1 MMKPILLSISLLCLH
16 FFAIAQIDFQNPSP
30 AAFMHPKC
38 MEMDHAILNNDY
50 SIIHSVL
57 IVEKG
62 KLVFEKYYNG
72 WKKDSLH
79 QLQSATKSVV
89 ATLLGCALNNGYIHS
104 VDEPISKH
112 YDIASFEDSLK
123 NKITIKDLITQ
134 RHGLSWKEGDWN
146 DPNNSWRK
154 IISNPGNWY
163 ESVLQTPMDTSPGLI
178 FNYSNAAPLL
188 ISGIIQM
195 ASQMSIDSF
204 AKKYL
209 FEPLD
214 IQNYWF
220 WPGNG
225 GPQNNGMAL
234 ISLNSRDM
242 AKIGQLYLQ
251 SGRWNG
257 VQLLSNDFVKHA
269 VHPHVKNVEPNGFYK
284 SYDYG
289 YFWWSHPV
297 LRTDENNRTQKIFLA
312 RGAGG
317 QNIIV
322 WPERDIV
329 VVITA
334 WNLQRSNLSQTLF
347 DNYISKM

>member
-1 MMKPILLSISLLCLH
+1 MKPFLLTISLICLH
-16 FFAIAQIDFQNPSP
+16 YIAIAQIDFHTPNSSG
-30 AAFMHPKC
+30 FMHPQC
-38 MEMDHAILNNDY
+38 IEMDHAILNKEYDV
-50 SIIHSVL
+50 IHSVL

-72 WKKDSLH
+72 WKQDSLH

-89 ATLLGCALNNGYIHS
+89 ATLLGCALNNGFINN
-104 VDEPISKH
+104 VDEPISNH
-112 YDIASFEDSLK
+112 YDITSFEDSLK
-123 NKITIKDLITQ
+123 NKITIKDLLTQ
-134 RHGLSWKEGDWN
+134 RHGFSWKEGDWN
-146 DPNNSWRK
+146 DPNNNWRK
-154 IISNPGNWY
+154 IISTPGNWY
-163 ESVLQTPMDTSPGLI
+163 ESVLQTPMDTLPGSI
-178 FNYSNAAPLL
+178 FNYSNAAPML

-195 ASQMSIDSF
+195 ASNLSIDSF

-209 FEPLD
+209 FEPLG

-234 ISLNSRDM
+234 ISLTSRDM

-251 SGRWNG
+251 TGRWNG

-297 LRTDENNRTQKIFLA
+297 LKTDESSKPKKIFLA

-322 WPERDIV
+322 WPERDMV